1 MVECDKNGIGEVID
15 VHATCDQLDKEKRY
29 IYLLCLLFYHI
40 LFISSQLWGV
50 IPSLLKASQMKN
62 NTVVVPFSSFSFEY
76 FLFVVSCFCLFDF
89 TSSLDSV
96 FLNFPFNLFLWN
108 SIAEVWKGYNHSCRN
123 GQIAEFVA
131 ISVLCYFSATLWL
144 LKLMDSLWKSL
155 GILIY
160 QCTCNVVNTAIMIKK
175 VVALVYKFVIGC
187 FEIRL

>member
-1 MVECDKNGIGEVID
+1 MEFHIASALVSVWSCSFFFFWIFPF
-15 VHATCDQLDKEKRY
+15 C
-29 IYLLCLLFYHI
+29 CL
-40 LFISSQLWGV
+40 
-50 IPSLLKASQMKN
+50 
-62 NTVVVPFSSFSFEY
+62 
-76 FLFVVSCFCLFDF
+76 CFCLFDF

-144 LKLMDSLWKSL
+144 LKLMDSLWQSL

-160 QCTCNVVNTAIMIKK
+160 QCTCNVVNTAIMIIK
-175 VVALVYKFVIGC
+175 VFALVYKFVIGC
-187 FEIRL
+187 FEIKTLKNWKEVWLLNTRMLHGVQELATENKILMPHTILI